1 MKKLIAL
8 LFLMLCTCS
17 MMKAQHDI
25 HYIAVEL
32 DDESKQKAT
41 HYAETHLPW
50 ADANIIAHH
59 MTILHHSGLRATPDD
74 PEVAAK
80 DYVLAWAMAHE
91 GQSVTLTATEVG
103 HSSQAFALLITATTA
118 PSRNRSKHITLATN
132 PTTGGSAVDS
142 NYICHWELL
151 PEPMELK
158 GKVTIYY
165 K

>member
-1 MKKLIAL
+1 
-8 LFLMLCTCS
+8 
-17 MMKAQHDI
+17 MMKAQRPI

-32 DDESKQKAT
+32 DSISRQKVVA
-41 HYAETHLPW
+41 YAETHLPW
-50 ADANIIAHH
+50 EKANVIAHH
-59 MTILHHSGLRATPDD
+59 MTILHHTGLRAAPDD

-142 NYICHWELL
+142 NNIVHWELL